1 MLNTLAE
8 LEATIAERASASPDD
23 SYSAR
28 LLHDHELLQRK
39 IVEEAHEFTLELA
52 RAHHESLPLDPERV
66 AEECADLLY
75 HTMVGLC
82 AAGVPLSQVAQVL
95 EARR

>member
-1 MLNTLAE
+1 MQNTLAE
-8 LEATIAERASASPDD
+8 LEATIVARKGASPED

-28 LLHDHELLQRK
+28 LLHDTELLQRK
-39 IVEEAHEFTLELA
+39 IVEEAHEVTLELA
-52 RAHHESLPLDPERV
+52 RPVIAKDRL

-75 HTMVGLC
+75 HVMVGLVT
-82 AAGVPLSQVAQVL
+82 ADVAFTDVLDVL

>member
-1 MLNTLAE
+1 MQNTLAE
-8 LEATIAERASASPDD
+8 LEATIVARRGASPED

-28 LLHDHELLQRK
+28 LLHDTELLQRK
-39 IVEEAHEFTLELA
+39 IVEEAHEVTLELA
-52 RAHHESLPLDPERV
+52 RPAIAKDRM

-75 HTMVGLC
+75 HVMVGLVT
-82 AAGVPLSQVAQVL
+82 ADVAFTDVLDVL

>member
-1 MLNTLAE
+1 MQNTLRE
-8 LEATIAERASASPDD
+8 LEATIVARRSASPED

-28 LLHDHELLQRK
+28 LLADTELLQRK
-39 IVEEAHEFTLELA
+39 IVEEAHELTLEIG
-52 RAHHESLPLDPERV
+52 RPSVVKERV

-75 HTMVGLC
+75 HAMVGLVT
-82 AAGVPLSQVAQVL
+82 ADVALDDVLTAL

>member
-1 MLNTLAE
+1 VQNTLAE
-8 LEATIAERASASPDD
+8 LEATIVARKGASPED

-28 LLHDHELLQRK
+28 LLHDTELLQRK
-39 IVEEAHEFTLELA
+39 IVEEAHEVTLELA
-52 RAHHESLPLDPERV
+52 RTVIAKDHM

-75 HTMVGLC
+75 HVMVGLVR
-82 AAGVPLSQVAQVL
+82 ADVAFADVLDVL

>member
-1 MLNTLAE
+1 MQDTLLE
-8 LEATIAERASASPDD
+8 LEATIVARKGASPED

-28 LLHDHELLQRK
+28 LLDNTELLQRK
-39 IVEEAHEFTLELA
+39 IVEEAHEVTLELA
-52 RAHHESLPLDPERV
+52 RADIAQDRV

-75 HTMVGLC
+75 HVMVGLVT
-82 AAGVPLSQVAQVL
+82 ADVPFTDVLNAL

>member
-1 MLNTLAE
+1 MQDTLLE
-8 LEATIAERASASPDD
+8 LEATIVARKNASAED

-28 LLHDHELLQRK
+28 LLQNTELLQRK
-39 IVEEAHEFTLELA
+39 IVEEAHEVTLELA
-52 RAHHESLPLDPERV
+52 RIDIAKDRV

-75 HTMVGLC
+75 HLMVGLVT
-82 AAGVPLSQVAQVL
+82 ADVAFTDVLEAL

>member
-1 MLNTLAE
+1 MQNTLRE
-8 LEATIAERASASPDD
+8 LEATIVARKGASTTD

-28 LLHDHELLQRK
+28 LLADTELLQRK
-39 IVEEAHEFTLELA
+39 IVEEAHEVTLELA
-52 RAHHESLPLDPERV
+52 RPTIVKDRL

-75 HTMVGLC
+75 HVMVGLVG
-82 AAGVPLSQVAQVL
+82 ADMAFDDVVTVL

>member
-1 MLNTLAE
+1 VQNTLRE
-8 LEATIAERASASPDD
+8 LEATIVARKGASTAD

-28 LLHDHELLQRK
+28 LLADNELLQRK

-52 RAHHESLPLDPERV
+52 RTTAVKDRV

-75 HTMVGLC
+75 HAMVGLVS
-82 AAGVPLSQVAQVL
+82 ADVPLDDVLTVL

>member
-1 MLNTLAE
+1 VQNTLAE
-8 LEATIAERASASPDD
+8 LEATIVARKGASPED

-28 LLHDHELLQRK
+28 LLHDTELLQRK
-39 IVEEAHEFTLELA
+39 IVEEAHEVTLELA
-52 RAHHESLPLDPERV
+52 RPAIAKDHL

-75 HTMVGLC
+75 HVMVGLVT
-82 AAGVPLSQVAQVL
+82 ADVTFTDVLDVL

>member
-1 MLNTLAE
+1 MHDTLVE
-8 LEATIAERASASPDD
+8 LEATIVARKGASPED

-28 LLHDHELLQRK
+28 LLANTELLQRK
-39 IVEEAHEFTLELA
+39 IVEEAHEVTLELA
-52 RAHHESLPLDPERV
+52 RPEIAKDRV

-75 HTMVGLC
+75 HVMVGLVT
-82 AAGVPLSQVAQVL
+82 AEVPFTDVIEAL